1 MLSTSC
7 QGGADVAQV
16 QALLGHASLDTAS
29 RYFRAGSAETA
40 AIVEAVFEQ

>member
-1 MLSTSC
+1 
-7 QGGADVAQV
+7 
-16 QALLGHASLDTAS
+16 LDTAS